1 MKLFAFEKRWGRA
14 AFSGMY
20 PAGAHPR
27 IQGDIDTMDVPAYLD
42 ELWDILPL
50 KPAMGVRVTLWIL
63 GLAPIFVLGR
73 FATLWQLG
81 ATEREQT
88 VVKLLASPTYVV
100 RQLVLLMKALA
111 ALLFLSS
118 PSVRDQILD
127 RVPAGEDVSTSGE
140 REKAGALVPAAA
152 LVRPAAAVG
161 GVR

>member
-14 AFSGMY
+14 AFAGMY
-20 PAGAHPR
+20 PVGAHPR
-27 IQGDIDTMDVPAYLD
+27 IDVDIEALDVPAYLD

-63 GLAPIFVLGR
+63 GLAPLFVLGR

-81 ATEREQT
+81 PAERERT
-88 VVKLLASPTYVV
+88 VVKLLASPTYFV

-118 PSVRDQILD
+118 PRVRDQILD
-127 RVPAGEDVSTSGE
+127 RAPAEDVTASGE
-140 REKAGALVPAAA
+140 RARAGALVPVES
-152 LVRPAAAVG
+152 LVRPAAAAG
-161 GVR
+161 GAR